1 MNSVGT
7 FLARHTQSMDTICV
21 SRVNSPRDLVRIDS
35 RGWKDMATVEFITV
49 YEVHDTDGGGMGVK
63 LTKRRYK
70 KCVREWLKGEMKATA
85 DRMHR

>member
-1 MNSVGT
+1 
-7 FLARHTQSMDTICV
+7 
-21 SRVNSPRDLVRIDS
+21 
-35 RGWKDMATVEFITV
+35 MATVEFITV

>member
-1 MNSVGT
+1 M
-7 FLARHTQSMDTICV
+7 
-21 SRVNSPRDLVRIDS
+21 NSPRVPVRMVQEV
-35 RGWKDMATVEFITV
+35 GKTWLDMATVEFITV